1 MCIQTRL
8 KMDHSGKSQKWI
20 NATGIRIR
28 ALHEWKD
35 NTRGGTLCTDHDLP
49 ETQLELH
56 DVICYKLV
64 EWPISYRL
72 FEILPLH
79 NRGKRYMVCSRE
91 IKESERDGLLLNVK
105 VRMK

>member
-35 NTRGGTLCTDHDLP
+35 NTGGGNLCTDHDLLK
-49 ETQLELH
+49 TQLELL
-56 DVICYKLV
+56 DVDIY
-64 EWPISYRL
+64 Y
-72 FEILPLH
+72 
-79 NRGKRYMVCSRE
+79 
-91 IKESERDGLLLNVK
+91 
-105 VRMK
+105 

>member
-1 MCIQTRL
+1 MCIQTRP

-35 NTRGGTLCTDHDLP
+35 NTGGGKLCTDHDLP
-49 ETQLELH
+49 ETQLELL
-56 DVICYKLV
+56 DVICYQLG

-72 FEILPLH
+72 FDILPYITVREH
-79 NRGKRYMVCSRE
+79 TGWATREGVCSCQAQVVM
-91 IKESERDGLLLNVK
+91 SHAYV
-105 VRMK
+105 V